1 VLVGALTLL
10 PFTLVAYGLSSS
22 LWWAV
27 CSLFIVGLVY
37 IGVLSGLST
46 VVQLRAPTEYRGRVL
61 SFYLVALGVAYPV
74 GALVQGPLVDRF
86 GLAWTTGG
94 AAALLAVAMLGV
106 RLLRPGVRQAL
117 VSAGLADRPAV
128 GF

>member
-1 VLVGALTLL
+1 LALL
-10 PFTLVAYGLSSS
+10 PFALVVYGLSSS

-86 GLAWTTGG
+86 GLSWTTGG
-94 AAALLAVAMLGV
+94 TAALLAVTMLGV
-106 RLLRPGVRQAL
+106 RVLRPGVRDAL
-117 VSAGLADRPAV
+117 VTAGLAERPVA
-128 GF
+128 GP